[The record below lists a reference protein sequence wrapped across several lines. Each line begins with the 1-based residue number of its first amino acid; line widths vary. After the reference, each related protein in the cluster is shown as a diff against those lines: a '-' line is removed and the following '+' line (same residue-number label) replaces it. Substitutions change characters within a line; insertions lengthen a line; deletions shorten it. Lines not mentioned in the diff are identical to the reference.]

1 MKEGWEYK
9 KLSGC
14 IEKVPKQKQ
23 VKSKDYQSFGK
34 YPIVSQE
41 KNLISGYWDDESF
54 LYKHEKP
61 VIIFGDHTKEIK
73 FIDFNFV
80 VGADGTQIL
89 SPQDDLIAKFFYYAL
104 LATPIRNL
112 GYARHFKLL
121 KEKYFPIPSISEQER
136 IVEYLDK
143 AFKDIDTLKDNAQKQ
158 LDDARKLFQAALTEA
173 MTPKEGWKEATIQE
187 AFDTVTDFVA
197 AGSFA
202 DLRKNVIYNSNPDY
216 AQLVRTTD
224 LKHSFNNDSFVYVD
238 EHAFKY
244 LWRVN
249 LNEECII
256 LPNVGVNC
264 GEIYYVT
271 PKSLKYKN
279 NVLGPNAIL
288 IRSHVANNL
297 FMSYYMKSVY
307 FQEKIQQ
314 ITSRMAQPKFNKT
327 NLKTLIVCL
336 PKIVEQKAIVKDLEQ
351 LSDIIRKLEEI
362 NRKTIAECDAL
373 KQSIL
378 RQIFE

>member
-143 AFKDIDTLKDNAQKQ
+143 AFEDIDTLKDNEQKQ
-158 LDDARKLFQAALTEA
+158 LDEARKLFQAALTEA
-173 MTPKEGWKEATIQE
+173 MQPKEGWEEKTLGEICNIFGRIGFRGYTTKDIVNSARDGAISLSPSNIQDWKMNYDKCTYISWFKYEESPEIKIFNGDILIVKTGSSYGKSALVENLPHEATINPQS
-187 AFDTVTDFVA
+187 VVLKDFKINNKF
-197 AGSFA
+197 FA
-202 DLRKNVIYNSNPDY
+202 YQLRTNS
-216 AQLVRTTD
+216 
-224 LKHSFNNDSFVYVD
+224 
-238 EHAFKY
+238 
-244 LWRVN
+244 
-249 LNEECII
+249 
-256 LPNVGVNC
+256 
-264 GEIYYVT
+264 
-271 PKSLKYKN
+271 
-279 NVLGPNAIL
+279 VL
-288 IRSHVANNL
+288 
-297 FMSYYMKSVY
+297 
-307 FQEKIQQ
+307 E
-314 ITSRMAQPKFNKT
+314 KFNEFVSGTAIPTFSQAKLST
-327 NLKTLIVCL
+327 VPIKYPNDIKQN
-336 PKIVEQKAIVKDLEQ
+336 EIVKRLDA
-351 LSDIIRKLEEI
+351 LSEYVRKMEKI
-362 NRKTIAECDAL
+362 NRKTIVECDAL